1 MGFVFR
7 CLFFALAF
15 ALLALCRLEAAKT
28 YSLKNKDGKVV
39 EFSVVG
45 LSPHAVYVEAKNG
58 REFEIDWDS
67 LDLEWLDKNSKELL
81 DARDYSRK
89 LADSRKRADETLE
102 KLKKEKDPVAITGRV
117 LCVLGNGSI
126 IIRARGVPPKGEL
139 ARAMTSRTKVASGLC
154 CVENVPDTAEI
165 KQDQHYEII
174 AYENGEF
181 NFRASFWEDN
191 QTIKKYFA
199 RDDRRVSIL
208 ERDKP
213 DYMALEEYFE
223 RDTDHNKA
231 RSGAVVEYK
240 PISTGS
246 GYMVKGGYVITAFH
260 VVDGAKKI
268 SVDFDGV
275 YHVANVAAKN
285 KGLDIAILKLEKLE
299 DGIPLRL
306 STSPRIGEEVFSL
319 GYPNTQIQGS
329 SIKYTS
335 GDINALSGLRDD
347 ENFMQISVPLQP
359 GNSGG
364 PLFDLKGNFLGVVVS
379 RLSDSYSL
387 MQSGYVPQNVNYASK
402 AKNLRALLEQLK
414 IESLEP
420 AVEERKKADIIEVV
434 QKYCVFIKCER

>member
-1 MGFVFR
+1 MGIVFR
-7 CLFFALAF
+7 YLFFAL
-15 ALLALCRLEAAKT
+15 LLAIVSLCRLEAAKD

-81 DARDYSRK
+81 DAREYSQK
-89 LADSRKRADETLE
+89 IADKRKRANETLE
-102 KLKKEKDPVAITGRV
+102 KLKKDKDPVAVTGT
-117 LCVLGNGSI
+117 VLGVLPNGAVIMRS
-126 IIRARGVPPKGEL
+126 RGVPPKGEL

-154 CVENVPDTAEI
+154 CVENIPDMRDVKT
-165 KQDQHYEII
+165 DQYYEVI
-174 AYENGEF
+174 AYESGEF
-181 NFRASFWEDN
+181 EFRASFWEDT
-191 QTIKKYFA
+191 QIIKKYFA
-199 RDDRRVSIL
+199 RDDRRVSIFDKGKRDYISIEEYL
-208 ERDKP
+208 ERD
-213 DYMALEEYFE
+213 
-223 RDTDHNKA
+223 TNHNKA
-231 RSGAVVEYK
+231 HAGSILVHK

-246 GYMVKGGYVITAFH
+246 GYMVKGGFVITAFH

-268 SVDFDGV
+268 SVNFNDT
-275 YHVANVAAKN
+275 YHAAEVAAKN
-285 KGLDIAILKLEKLE
+285 KGLDVAILKIEGLD
-299 DGIPLRL
+299 DGMPLKL

-387 MQSGYVPQNVNYASK
+387 QQSGYVPQNVNYASK
-402 AKNLRALLEQLK
+402 AKNLWALLKQLK

-420 AVEERKKADIIEVV
+420 SSQERKKADIIEDV
-434 QKYCVFIKCER
+434 QNYCVFIRCER